1 MFFYEHFNILILNS
15 LELLVKQNILHKDS
29 LKNQIFNIEIPPN
42 SKFGDISTNVAMVYS
57 KKSKISLA
65 NLAKK
70 IQVELL
76 KNKFIVKID
85 IVSPGFLN
93 IFLEKSYWYSQ
104 LDNILSPNKKKK
116 KRKKKKINIEFVSA
130 NPTGLM
136 HIGHARGA
144 VLGDTIASIL
154 EAMGHQV
161 TREYYINDAGNQIEL
176 LVETI
181 KFYFN
186 NFNNNIEEPLP
197 QEFYPG
203 EYIKKIARI
212 IYENSKKEKDYN
224 ENLFLRNESVSLILK
239 DIKKDLKKLGVIHDI
254 YTSEKKISTKKQV
267 EIILNSFKEQDLIYE
282 GFQDPPRGVNPKD
295 WKPKKQTLFRSKLLK
310 DDSDRSL
317 VKPDGGLT
325 YFMTDIIYHKK
336 KINEDYDVILNI
348 WGIDHSGYVARLK
361 NAIKSLFDK
370 SFKFEIK
377 LTALV
382 NLIKNKKSLKMSKR
396 DGVYITL
403 RDVIDEVGKDAL
415 RFMMISRSS
424 EKIIDFDFDLIKTKT
439 KDNPVFYVQYAHTRC
454 NSIIKIAKEKYELE
468 FNYDELDLS
477 SLLLE
482 EEIELIKLISSFEKV
497 LYLSAIYYEP
507 HRLTNFLYELSKK
520 FHSYWSMGINDQN
533 KRILIESNIKLSCA
547 RLGLIIGVKNII
559 YKGLK
564 ILDIK
569 APDKM

>member
-1 MFFYEHFNILILNS
+1 MFFYEHFKILIFNS
-15 LELLVKQNILHKDS
+15 LELLMKQNILRKDS

-76 KNKFIVKID
+76 KNKFIVKIE
-85 IVSPGFLN
+85 IVGPGFLN
-93 IFLEKSYWYSQ
+93 IFLDKSYWYGQ
-104 LDNILSPNKKKK
+104 LDNILNPNKKKK

-186 NFNNNIEEPLP
+186 NFNNNIEDPLP
-197 QEFYPG
+197 EKFYPG
-203 EYIKKIARI
+203 EYIKKIAKI
-212 IYENSKKEKDYN
+212 IYENFKEEKGYN
-224 ENLFLRNESVSLILK
+224 ENLFLRDESVNLILK
-239 DIKKDLKKLGVIHDI
+239 DIKKDLKKLGVTHDVF
-254 YTSEKKISTKKQV
+254 TSEKRISTKKQV
-267 EIILNSFKEQDLIYE
+267 EIILNSFKDQNLIYE
-282 GFQDPPRGVNPKD
+282 GFQDPPRGVDPKD

-310 DDSDRSL
+310 DDSDRAL

-403 RDVIDEVGKDAL
+403 RDVLDEVGKDAL

-454 NSIIKIAKEKYELE
+454 NSIIKIAKEQYELE
-468 FNYDELDLS
+468 FNYDKLDSS

-520 FHSYWSMGINDQN
+520 FHSYWTMGSNDQN
-533 KRILIESNIKLSCA
+533 KRILIESNIKLSYA
-547 RLGLIIGVKNII
+547 RLGLIIAVKNII

>member
-1 MFFYEHFNILILNS
+1 MFFYEHFKILIFNS
-15 LELLVKQNILHKDS
+15 LELLMKQNILRKDS

-76 KNKFIVKID
+76 KNKFIVKIE
-85 IVSPGFLN
+85 IVGPGFLN
-93 IFLEKSYWYSQ
+93 IFLDKSYWYGQ
-104 LDNILSPNKKKK
+104 LDNILNPNKKKK

-186 NFNNNIEEPLP
+186 NFNNNIEDPLP
-197 QEFYPG
+197 EKFYPG
-203 EYIKKIARI
+203 EYIKKIAKI
-212 IYENSKKEKDYN
+212 IYENFKEEKGYN
-224 ENLFLRNESVSLILK
+224 ENLFLRDESVNLILK
-239 DIKKDLKKLGVIHDI
+239 DIKKDLKKLGVTHDVF
-254 YTSEKKISTKKQV
+254 TSEKRISTKKQV

-403 RDVIDEVGKDAL
+403 RDVLDEVGKDAL

-454 NSIIKIAKEKYELE
+454 NSIIKIAKEQYELE
-468 FNYDELDLS
+468 FNYDKLDSS

-520 FHSYWSMGINDQN
+520 FHSYWTMGSNDQN
-533 KRILIESNIKLSCA
+533 KRILIESNIKLSYA
-547 RLGLIIGVKNII
+547 RLGLIIAVKNII

>member
-1 MFFYEHFNILILNS
+1 M
-15 LELLVKQNILHKDS
+15 KQNILRKDS

-76 KNKFIVKID
+76 KNKFIVKIE
-85 IVSPGFLN
+85 IVGPGFLN
-93 IFLEKSYWYSQ
+93 IFLDKSYWYGQ
-104 LDNILSPNKKKK
+104 LDNILNPNKKKK

-186 NFNNNIEEPLP
+186 NFNNNIEDPLP
-197 QEFYPG
+197 EKFYPG
-203 EYIKKIARI
+203 EYIKKIAKI
-212 IYENSKKEKDYN
+212 IYENFKEEKGYN
-224 ENLFLRNESVSLILK
+224 ENLFLRDESVNLILK
-239 DIKKDLKKLGVIHDI
+239 DIKKDLKKLGVTHDVF
-254 YTSEKKISTKKQV
+254 TSEKRISTKKQV
-267 EIILNSFKEQDLIYE
+267 EIILNSFKDQNLIYE
-282 GFQDPPRGVNPKD
+282 GFQDPPRGVDPKD

-310 DDSDRSL
+310 DDSDRAL

-439 KDNPVFYVQYAHTRC
+439 KDNPVFYVQYAYARI
-454 NSIIKIAKEKYELE
+454 NSILRILNKNLNDKISINLNSFSPNEYEEKIIRKIFEWPKIIESASYKFEPHKIPFYL
-468 FNYDELDLS
+468 YDLS
-477 SLLLE
+477 TL
-482 EEIELIKLISSFEKV
+482 
-497 LYLSAIYYEP
+497 
-507 HRLTNFLYELSKK
+507 
-520 FHSYWSMGINDQN
+520 FHSYWSKGNEDSNFKFIENGKI
-533 KRILIESNIKLSCA
+533 KRSEILVFIYLIAIVIEN
-547 RLGLIIGVKNII
+547 GM
-559 YKGLK
+559 K
-564 ILDIK
+564 ILGVSLPK
-569 APDKM
+569 KM